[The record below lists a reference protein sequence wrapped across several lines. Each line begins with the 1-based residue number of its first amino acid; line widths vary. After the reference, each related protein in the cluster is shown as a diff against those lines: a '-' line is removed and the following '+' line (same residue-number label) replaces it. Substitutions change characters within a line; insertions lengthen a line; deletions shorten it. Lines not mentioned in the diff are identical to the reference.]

1 MGASAPIFKGNQMA
15 VIYMKHEFHGAK
27 VATMEA
33 EAVADEKNG
42 WVRYTHD
49 TPSEVVEEAAPKKE
63 VKPRARKVAE
73 PEQPAEVPNFLAPA
87 AESAGV

>member
-1 MGASAPIFKGNQMA
+1 MA
-15 VIYMKHEFHGAK
+15 VIYMKHEIHGAK

-33 EAVADEKNG
+33 EAVADEANG

-49 TPSEVVEEAAPKKE
+49 TPSEEAAPKKE

-73 PEQPAEVPNFLAPA
+73 PEQPAAEPVPNFLAPA
-87 AESAGV
+87 AESAGA